1 MKTKKLLAGLALALF
16 FFSCKKED
24 PIIEAPVIEK
34 TDLLSLMSDSAAYT
48 IDGKLIVVNK
58 VNSFGSFNLQ
68 PNSKIDS
75 IVNHSNYIS
84 GDKDSIM
91 FGQRYDIH
99 DLDYHNDISVVFA
112 KKFNKKN
119 MISNNSIWS
128 NTPKNY
134 LEMFYTGNYPYAVD
148 LYNENTQ
155 DGVAIFVRN
164 NSQSYKTSGP
174 DFFGQATT
182 IKKDAQKNSKFEVIK
197 LTKLKTG
204 SYMLEAKFSA
214 TIFDRE
220 EKPKKIE
227 NGYLRLKLNIL

>member
-1 MKTKKLLAGLALALF
+1 MKFKNLLWLSLALAF
-16 FFSCKKED
+16 FCACKKD
-24 PIIEAPVIEK
+24 NPTIEPPIEK
-34 TDLLSLMSDSAAYT
+34 TNLLSLISDSAAYI
-48 IDGKLIVVNK
+48 IDGKLITVNK
-58 VNSFGSFNLQ
+58 VNSFGGFNLQ

-75 IVNHSNYIS
+75 IVNHSKYIS

-119 MISNNSIWS
+119 MNSNNSIWS

-134 LEMFYTGNYPYAVD
+134 LDMFYIGNYPYAVD

-155 DGVAIFVRN
+155 DGVAIFVHN
-164 NSQSYKTSGP
+164 ENQSYKTSGP

-182 IKKDAQKNSKFEVIK
+182 IKKDVQKNSKFEVIK

>member
-1 MKTKKLLAGLALALF
+1 MKNRNLLGLLLVLF
-16 FFSCKKED
+16 FLASCKKD
-24 PIIEAPVIEK
+24 NLTIEPPMEK
-34 TDLLSLMSDSAAYT
+34 PDASALLRDSAAYT
-48 IDGKLIVVNK
+48 IDGKLITVNK
-58 VNSFGSFNLQ
+58 VNSFGGFNLQ

-75 IVNHSNYIS
+75 IINYASYIS

-99 DLDYHNDISVVFA
+99 DVDYHNDISVVFA

-119 MISNNSIWS
+119 LNSNNSLWS

-148 LYNENTQ
+148 LYKENTQ
-155 DGVAIFVRN
+155 DGVAIFVRTEN
-164 NSQSYKTSGP
+164 QSFKTSGP
-174 DFFGQATT
+174 DIFGQPTT
-182 IKKDAQKNSKFEVIK
+182 IKKNAQKDSKFEVTK

-214 TIFDRE
+214 TIFDHE
-220 EKPKKIE
+220 EKSKKIE

>member
-1 MKTKKLLAGLALALF
+1 MKFKNLLWLSLVVLF
-16 FFSCKKED
+16 FYSCKKD
-24 PIIEAPVIEK
+24 NPNIDIPIDKADIVA
-34 TDLLSLMSDSAAYT
+34 SLSDSAAYT
-48 IDGKLIVVNK
+48 IDGKLITVNK
-58 VNSFGSFNLQ
+58 VNSFGGFNLQ

-75 IVNHSNYIS
+75 IVNYSKYIS
-84 GDKDSIM
+84 GDKDSFM

-99 DLDYHNDISVVFA
+99 DLDYHNDISFVFA

-119 MISNNSIWS
+119 MNSNNSIWS

-155 DGVAIFVRN
+155 NGVAIFVRN
-164 NSQSYKTSGP
+164 SSQYYKTSGP

-182 IKKDAQKNSKFEVIK
+182 IKKDAQKNSKFEVVK

-214 TIFDRE
+214 TIFDDK

>member
-1 MKTKKLLAGLALALF
+1 MKNRSLLGLFLALF
-16 FFSCKKED
+16 FLASCKKD
-24 PIIEAPVIEK
+24 NPIIEPPIEK
-34 TDLLSLMSDSAAYT
+34 PDPFELLRDSAAYT
-48 IDGKLIVVNK
+48 INGKLITLNK
-58 VNSFGSFNLQ
+58 VNSFGGFNLQ

-75 IVNHSNYIS
+75 IVNNATYIS

-119 MISNNSIWS
+119 MNSNNSLWS

-134 LEMFYTGNYPYAVD
+134 LEMFYMGNYPFAVD
-148 LYNENTQ
+148 LYKENTQ
-155 DGVAIFVRN
+155 NGVALFVRN
-164 NSQSYKTSGP
+164 ENQYFKTSGP
-174 DFFGQATT
+174 DSFGQPT
-182 IKKDAQKNSKFEVIK
+182 IIQKNSQKDSKFEIFR

-214 TIFDRE
+214 TIFNNE

-227 NGYLRLKLNIL
+227 NGYLRLKLNVL